1 MRPREPLKPGQVRI
15 SGPWQPPKRPER
27 SSHGG
32 GGVRSFLLL
41 LLGLLVVA
49 ALNHIP
55 SASRRVSPT
64 APSESVPARPQP
76 TAPASET
83 DMVPMSCRSLD
94 PVELAFSAIC
104 AVPPP
109 PAYPSK
115 YAAFIPRRPDDK
127 SGMAARSA
135 DERLQPAIVFTYE
148 NLDVIRVPSLNS
160 IPAADRK
167 ASRIVGADSA
177 KKHSADPNIPCILF
191 GPVDLEVGPLV
202 GSAQLETALLANH
215 GNVRAVE
222 MVFGNPPTR
231 PPKSPTGGSIVDL
244 ESANL
249 VSKLREFDSAMVR
262 GPPLPR
268 SKRRK
273 VYVVG
278 EIKQYHG
285 PSQYDQSVL
294 KATVFDLDLGPDGSQ
309 LAEYYQRL
317 DHWRDNVSS
326 GFRIPR
332 AMLNGVDQ
340 PEEVKTLRDG
350 LAERNGRRARTAS
363 EKRVEEEV
371 ERRRAEE
378 REGPREAA
386 P

>member
-1 MRPREPLKPGQVRI
+1 VRPREPLKPGQVRI
-15 SGPWQPPKRPER
+15 SGPWHPLKRPQR

-32 GGVRSFLLL
+32 GGLLSFLLL
-41 LLGLLVVA
+41 VLGLLVVE
-49 ALNHIP
+49 ALDHIP
-55 SASRRVSPT
+55 SASRPVSTPT
-64 APSESVPARPQP
+64 PSESVPAHPQP
-76 TAPASET
+76 TAPASESR
-83 DMVPMSCRSLD
+83 MIPMSCRSLD
-94 PVELAFSAIC
+94 PVELAFSASC

-109 PAYPSK
+109 PEYPRK
-115 YAAFIPRRPDDK
+115 YAAFIPRHPDDK
-127 SGMAARSA
+127 SGKAARAA
-135 DERLQPAIVFTYE
+135 DEPLRPAIVFTNE
-148 NLDVIRVPSLNS
+148 NLDVIQVPSLNS

-167 ASRIVGADSA
+167 ASRIVGADGA
-177 KKHSADPNIPCILF
+177 KYQSADPNIPFILF

-231 PPKSPTGGSIVDL
+231 LTKSQTGGSIVDL
-244 ESANL
+244 ESADL
-249 VSKLREFDSAMVR
+249 VSKSREFDSAMVR

-268 SKRRK
+268 SKGRK

-285 PSQYDQSVL
+285 PSLYDQSVL

-317 DHWRDNVSS
+317 DHWRDNIAS
-326 GFRIPR
+326 GLGIPR
-332 AMLNGVDQ
+332 EMLNGVDR

-350 LAERNGRRARTAS
+350 LAERNRRRAGTAS
-363 EKRVEEEV
+363 EKRMELEL

-378 REGPREAA
+378 SERPREVAR
-386 P
+386 